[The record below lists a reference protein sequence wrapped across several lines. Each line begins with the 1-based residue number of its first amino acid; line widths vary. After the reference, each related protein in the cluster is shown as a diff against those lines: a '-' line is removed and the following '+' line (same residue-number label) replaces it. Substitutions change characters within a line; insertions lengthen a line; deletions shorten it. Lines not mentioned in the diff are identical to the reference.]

1 MTRRLPLQ
9 SLTTLQPLTK
19 SKCEMSDHDYITKIY
34 LFSAFLHLTYEI
46 KVHTAE
52 EIKQVRD
59 NLPKLG
65 PLNKAMK
72 IDEILISS
80 DGDVKSKF
88 LPLMSSLRVSKSK
101 SPGGIEGSRL
111 VKKAT
116 RMSKIC
122 FSTIKL

>member
-1 MTRRLPLQ
+1 MTIHSAEDVKEVIETETNL
-9 SLTTLQPLTK
+9 
-19 SKCEMSDHDYITKIY
+19 IY
-34 LFSAFLHLTYEI
+34 DI

-72 IDEILISS
+72 IDEILIIS

-88 LPLMSSLRVSKSK
+88 LPLMSSMRVSKSK
-101 SPGGIEGSRL
+101 SPGCIERSRL
-111 VKKAT
+111 VRKAT
-116 RMSKIC
+116 RMSKMLQYNKVVILMSQIC
-122 FSTIKL
+122 NMSQWAQTIFIF